1 MKTFGPGVSRRTEI
15 NITSL
20 IDVIF
25 MLVIFFMIGSTFE
38 KPALAVSLP
47 TASSGEVVRRQ
58 MLTVSLDAGGLLYL
72 EGERIEEEILK
83 QRLTAYSRDEPDLR
97 IALDCDGGLAFQRV
111 TEIMDILTAAG
122 VRNVAIR
129 HEFPR

>member
-1 MKTFGPGVSRRTEI
+1 MKTFGLGPSRHTEI

-47 TASSGEVVRRQ
+47 RASSGEPVRQQ
-58 MLTVSLDAGGLLYL
+58 MRTVSLDAAGQVYL
-72 EGERIEEEILK
+72 EGDRIEEDALK
-83 QRLTAYSRDEPDLR
+83 QRLRAYRQEEPDMK
-97 IALDCDGGLAFQRV
+97 IALDCDGRLDFQRV
-111 TEIMDILTAAG
+111 TEIMDVLTSAG
-122 VRNVAIR
+122 VRHVAIR

>member
-1 MKTFGPGVSRRTEI
+1 MKTFRPGSPRHTEI

-38 KPALAVSLP
+38 KPALAISLP
-47 TASSGEVVRRQ
+47 TASSGEPVQPR
-58 MLTVSLDAGGLLYL
+58 LFTVSLDAGGILYL
-72 EGERIEEEILK
+72 DGERIEEELLK
-83 QRLTAYSRDEPDLR
+83 EKLKSYVRNDPDLK
-97 IALDCDGGLAFQRV
+97 IALECDGRLAFQRV
-111 TEIMDILTAAG
+111 TEIMDLLTIAG

-129 HEFPR
+129 HELPR

>member
-47 TASSGEVVRRQ
+47 TASSGEAVRRQ
-58 MLTVSLDAGGLLYL
+58 MLTVSLDAGGFLYM
-72 EGERIEEEILK
+72 EGERIGEEPLK
-83 QRLTAYSRDEPDLR
+83 QKLAVYCREEPGLR
-97 IALDCDGGLAFQRV
+97 VALDCDGRLAFQRV
-111 TEIMDILTAAG
+111 TEIMDILAAAG

-129 HEFPR
+129 HELPR